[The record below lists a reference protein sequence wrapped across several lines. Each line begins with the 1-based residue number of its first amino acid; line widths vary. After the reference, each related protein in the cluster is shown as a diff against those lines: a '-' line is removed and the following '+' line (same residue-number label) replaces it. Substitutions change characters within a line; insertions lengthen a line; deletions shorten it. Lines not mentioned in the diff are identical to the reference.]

1 MQKQLYPL
9 LFLAIWALPCLL
21 AAQSA
26 RRALLIAVGQYAPA
40 TEWPT
45 LSSGRDAD
53 LLRGVL
59 LRQGFLEANIR
70 VLRDSAATRAGIEQA
85 LQTLSAQVQPGD
97 GVLIHF
103 SGHGQ
108 QVADDNRDEADGYDE
123 ALVPFDSPMRFQT
136 GVYEGERLLRDDA
149 LGQHVRALRQRLG
162 PSGSILLLL
171 DACHSG
177 TGLRGDARWSVRGT
191 DQPMADAKY
200 QEARRDLPGDQ
211 NNPVED
217 NDPEKAI
224 APVVAFFAASAHEDN
239 YETRDET
246 GQRIGSLSYAFCKAF
261 ATAQPTSTYRGL
273 FDQIKTAINS
283 RATLQNP
290 QAEGALDRRLLDGQI
305 AGCPAHFEVKTV
317 MDARTVLLS
326 AGLLSGLTE
335 GAVVA
340 FYPID
345 TYDTTRIRPLVT
357 GIVQSADPLACVVTL
372 QQPVVPRTF
381 QGTWAFLRS
390 QAWPVG
396 TLRVQVALPDG
407 PRADSV
413 LAALRRWRR
422 VTLVEKEGDF
432 LVTSCLNQP
441 GSVCLN
447 ARGQSAERTVTSQPS
462 RVGAAVVQALS
473 DLAMANFLRGL
484 VLEDGVLQARLD
496 VIPQRAMANP
506 LSATLRFR
514 AYRDTVALRVTNTG
528 RTGCYYT
535 LIDIQPDGQIN
546 VALPEPGRTAADYFL
561 APGAARQFDFSWF
574 APPTGTEVFKLI
586 ASREPLDLRPLV
598 QTRGVSVRGS
608 LHPNILESLLAQR
621 YNTTDAAFI
630 RGAMYPGQGGIT
642 VTTLVVQVEK

>member
-1 MQKQLYPL
+1 MQKQRHPI
-9 LFLAIWALPCLL
+9 LFLAIWALPYLL

-40 TEWPT
+40 TGWPA
-45 LSSGRDAD
+45 LSSGRDAE
-53 LLRGVL
+53 LLQSVL
-59 LRQGFLEANIR
+59 LREGFPEANIR

-85 LQTLSAQVQPGD
+85 LHTLAAQVQPGD
-97 GVLIHF
+97 AVLIHY

-123 ALVPFDSPMRFQT
+123 ALVPYDSPMRFQA
-136 GVYEGERLLRDDA
+136 GQYEGERLLRDDA

-177 TGLRGDARWSVRGT
+177 TGLRGDASWSVRGT
-191 DQPMADAKY
+191 DQPMADTKY
-200 QEARRDLPGDQ
+200 QEAHRDLPVDQ
-211 NNPVED
+211 NNLVED
-217 NDPEKAI
+217 DDPEKAI
-224 APVVAFFAASAHEDN
+224 TPVVAFFAASAHEDN

-246 GQRIGSLSYAFCKAF
+246 GQRIGSLTYAFCKAL

-290 QAEGALDRRLLDGQI
+290 QAEGALDRRLLDGRI
-305 AGCPAHFEVKTV
+305 AGYPAHFEVKTV

-335 GAVVA
+335 GTAVA

-345 TYDTTRIRPLVT
+345 THDTTRISPLVT

-396 TLRVQVALPDG
+396 ALRVQVALPDG